1 MAFLRRDRSVE
12 RLVDDDGRQA
22 VVIEEEIAPDG
33 LPVAHPSGRACGR
46 AGSGRR

>member
-22 VVIEEEIAPDG
+22 VVIEDRDR
-33 LPVAHPSGRACGR
+33 SGRTARGTSQWARLWEGR
-46 AGSGRR
+46 EW